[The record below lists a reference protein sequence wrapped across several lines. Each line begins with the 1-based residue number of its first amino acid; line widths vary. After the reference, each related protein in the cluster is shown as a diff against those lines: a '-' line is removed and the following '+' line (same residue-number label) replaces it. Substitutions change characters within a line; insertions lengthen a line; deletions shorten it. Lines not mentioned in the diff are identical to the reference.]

1 MPGQSLRERANS
13 GNGNGQPGNAVATR
27 PSGDMSVAALIDRQ
41 KSEIARA
48 LPKHL
53 DADRLARIALT
64 VIRQNPDLARCDS
77 TSLLGALMTSAQL
90 GLEPGPLGESY
101 FVPFGNKVTFI
112 PGYRGLIKLAWQSG
126 RMKSIGAHVVY
137 QGDEFDFE
145 YGLNPRLVHKPN
157 LERPEGARKIA
168 VYAAAT
174 FKDGGDA
181 FVVLSAA
188 DVNAIRK
195 RSRASNSGPW
205 VSDEDAMWRKTAV
218 RQLARWLPMSTEL
231 STFHQAA
238 ERDGTV
244 RSDYTA
250 PVAEADSAFVDGEIE
265 GEVVDE
271 PIRDH
276 QEPAQQPTQQAQR
289 PQQGSVDTGEAPS
302 TRMRNKMHAALADLG
317 ISEHDERVS
326 YIGRVIGRDVA
337 SSSDITKDEC
347 SRVIS
352 MAEADLAAPF
362 GSQEP
367 PAEDQS

>member
-1 MPGQSLRERANS
+1 MSGQSLRDRAH
-13 GNGNGQPGNAVATR
+13 NGNGGGRPGSAVATR
-27 PSGDMSVAALIDRQ
+27 PTGDMSVASLIDRQ

-64 VIRQNPDLARCDS
+64 VIRQNPDLGRCDS

-137 QGDEFDFE
+137 ESDEFDFE

-157 LERPEGARKIA
+157 LHRPEGARKIA

-188 DVNAIRK
+188 DVAAIRK

-250 PVAEADSAFVDGEIE
+250 PVAEADSTFVDGEIE

-271 PIRDH
+271 RIDDH
-276 QEPAQQPTQQAQR
+276 REPAQQPHQG
-289 PQQGSVDTGEAPS
+289 QQGNAGTGEMPS
-302 TRMRNKMHAALADLG
+302 TRMRNKMHAALAEIG
-317 ISEHDERVS
+317 ITEHDERVS
-326 YIGRVIGRDVA
+326 YIGRVIGRDVT
-337 SSSDITKDEC
+337 SSSEITKDEC
-347 SRVIS
+347 SQVIQK
-352 MAEADLAAPF
+352 AEADLAAPF
-362 GSQEP
+362 SSHEP
-367 PAEDQS
+367 PEEDQS